1 MSEPSNEQTETAQ
14 AQPSHGQKV
23 AEWFASWTASQLA
36 TLAITSALG
45 AGAAGAGGAYLLLED
60 NVEQATDEVKDVA
73 DDVEDVADDVEDVAD
88 DVLDIAGD
96 VEQIARDFNKIRVTF
111 DAVTVNHERMVRGLS
126 DVRSEL
132 ARTTQNTVDLLSDH
146 RKQEMTLELL
156 TERTQSGIKSI
167 ENDLQNSIPNKIEES
182 REIVVAKTKELR
194 DQIEALSKQFAS
206 VQEAIVNELKILVA
220 QGSKTIT
227 NAEEKVEAGDVD
239 EDGMEKIEKWI
250 WMANYFIRSLAI
262 PSEPGFFKDTSV
274 VKSGLRKEMEGFDRE
289 KDPQTRLHHAK
300 RALVI
305 VEAVRR
311 LAEGG
316 RVP

>member
-45 AGAAGAGGAYLLLED
+45 AGAA
-60 NVEQATDEVKDVA
+60 
-73 DDVEDVADDVEDVAD
+73 
-88 DVLDIAGD
+88 
-96 VEQIARDFNKIRVTF
+96 
-111 DAVTVNHERMVRGLS
+111 
-126 DVRSEL
+126 
-132 ARTTQNTVDLLSDH
+132 
-146 RKQEMTLELL
+146 
-156 TERTQSGIKSI
+156 
-167 ENDLQNSIPNKIEES
+167 
-182 REIVVAKTKELR
+182 
-194 DQIEALSKQFAS
+194 
-206 VQEAIVNELKILVA
+206 VQEAIVDELKILVA
-220 QGSKTIT
+220 QGSEAIS
-227 NAEEKVEAGDVD
+227 NAEDNAEAGDI
-239 EDGMEKIEKWI
+239 GEKDMKKVEKWI
-250 WMANYFIRSLAI
+250 WMANYFIRSLEI

-274 VKSGLRKEMEGFDRE
+274 VKSDLCKKMEGFDRE